1 MLASSITNRNEQN
14 SSSPF
19 FQAGANVG
27 DLNQYFNITPY
38 TGTSGF
44 ATNDWWIIDLDP
56 QFPLSGNIFNCLKP
70 YYQYCII
77 YPTINWLAVKI
88 GNSTILPLQPFVSQ
102 IPTSISRV
110 DTYFNCYTFLNGRWA
125 ETITY
130 TVTAATRWLAL
141 RGLISNV
148 TFKVVGSQNKLNI
161 NQKNVEVMVGFTVQ
175 HMVPIGG
182 TI

>member
-56 QFPLSGNIFNCLKP
+56 QFPLSGNLCKVDNFDP
-70 YYQYCII
+70 SVVVVCIGHS
-77 YPTINWLAVKI
+77 YFA
-88 GNSTILPLQPFVSQ
+88 LQSF
-102 IPTSISRV
+102 SRSW
-110 DTYFNCYTFLNGRWA
+110 TYKACCSLE
-125 ETITY
+125 ET
-130 TVTAATRWLAL
+130 R
-141 RGLISNV
+141 
-148 TFKVVGSQNKLNI
+148 
-161 NQKNVEVMVGFTVQ
+161 
-175 HMVPIGG
+175 
-182 TI
+182 

>member
-110 DTYFNCYTFLNGRWA
+110 DTYFNCSTNRNHMLNSKTDRHLYVFLVNI
-125 ETITY
+125 EF
-130 TVTAATRWLAL
+130 VL
-141 RGLISNV
+141 RPNY
-148 TFKVVGSQNKLNI
+148 FKSD
-161 NQKNVEVMVGFTVQ
+161 
-175 HMVPIGG
+175 IGD
-182 TI
+182 